1 MLNYWN
7 TLKQKL
13 NAGWVYVVLQ
23 DICQLLTVGILQKE
37 HISGLMTKH
46 ESDKISHWKDKSG

>member
-46 ESDKISHWKDKSG
+46 ESDKISH